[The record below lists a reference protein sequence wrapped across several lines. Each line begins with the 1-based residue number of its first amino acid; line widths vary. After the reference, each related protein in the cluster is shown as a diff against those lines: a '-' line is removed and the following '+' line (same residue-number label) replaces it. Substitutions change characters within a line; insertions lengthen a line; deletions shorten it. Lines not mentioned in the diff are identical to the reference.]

1 MAEIL
6 CTMLQTTDMQ
16 TCWST
21 SCQREL
27 KLMWVWGRGFGGW
40 LDGWKWWGGGREGG
54 SSAVSDVFIV
64 LFTFPVCFWLA
75 IAKVIPLQSDLCSH
89 CVLALVQLWNISPR
103 PLQTF
108 VQLEQCASYRG
119 SRWILSGR
127 QYAPNKQCALNNNVH
142 LITRFYGIS
151 SDQSPPTTPPQIL
164 GNVLS
169 LWASLSE

>member
-1 MAEIL
+1 MQSWWMAEIL
-6 CTMLQTTDMQ
+6 CTTLQTTDMQ

-27 KLMWVWGRGFGGW
+27 KLMWVRGRGFGGW
-40 LDGWKWWGGGREGG
+40 LDGWKWKGGGREGE

-64 LFTFPVCFWLA
+64 LFTFPACFWLA
-75 IAKVIPLQSDLCSH
+75 IAKVIPLQSDPRSH
-89 CVLALVQLWNISPR
+89 CVLALVQLWNISPC
-103 PLQTF
+103 PPQTF
-108 VQLEQCASYRG
+108 VQLEQCA
-119 SRWILSGR
+119 
-127 QYAPNKQCALNNNVH
+127 LNNNVR

-151 SDQSPPTTPPQIL
+151 SDQSSPTTPPQIL